1 MKYCLAINKCGIIDE
16 HKTFK
21 GFMNVSDNLN
31 RKEYFIMADG
41 GKLIAKAL
49 SSWKN
54 SFSQSVVIP
63 QKLKNCGDCE
73 KDIPCDICDK
83 LVNQRKQF

>member
-1 MKYCLAINKCGIIDE
+1 MKNCLTKKNCGIIDE

-41 GKLIAKAL
+41 GKLIAKARL
-49 SSWKN
+49 IWKK
-54 SFSQSVVIP
+54 I
-63 QKLKNCGDCE
+63 
-73 KDIPCDICDK
+73 I
-83 LVNQRKQF
+83 